1 MCRHS
6 GRWKACWFRDCL
18 LNQIVMGPWRQRV
31 SLRPGPREAFLRGIS
46 VHTMEGGLMKAP
58 GKSGQEMGH
67 EPGGSGLSSK
77 WVGTAFRACL
87 LNMWPVQKHI
97 EVPWA

>member
-1 MCRHS
+1 
-6 GRWKACWFRDCL
+6 
-18 LNQIVMGPWRQRV
+18 
-31 SLRPGPREAFLRGIS
+31 
-46 VHTMEGGLMKAP
+46 MKAP

-97 EVPWA
+97 EVQMPGAEECPGYSQLFLADHKAGWRVPQYPATL